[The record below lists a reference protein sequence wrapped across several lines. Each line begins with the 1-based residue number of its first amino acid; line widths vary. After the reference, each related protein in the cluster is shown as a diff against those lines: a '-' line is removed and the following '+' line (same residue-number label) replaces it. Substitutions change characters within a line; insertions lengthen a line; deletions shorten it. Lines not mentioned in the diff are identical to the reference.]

1 MLSCAVLTALALW
14 LPAAAPPAPRAQ
26 PAAVKPGSAEDPR
39 VRKKVQAYL
48 DLAGDLFRSGDF
60 EGALAELRRAEA
72 LTDLAVVRYN
82 IARCSEELGREVD
95 AVGAFDK
102 YLALTD
108 TTAGAADRQKRARE
122 TVARLAPKLFGG
134 LEVTCPVEGSS
145 VFVMELM
152 QAPATCPWKA
162 EKVPAGTY
170 EVQTFSPGFAPFVT
184 KVTVPPGKSVLV
196 AAQAVPV
203 PPSPPAAA
211 ADKDKADPAAS
222 SDQPASARE
231 PEQPAKAKPISENG
245 YNVSVF

>member
-1 MLSCAVLTALALW
+1 MGAHEVASTASALSIALSLW
-14 LPAAAPPAPRAQ
+14 LPMAAPAAQ
-26 PAAVKPGSAEDPR
+26 PAQPASKQGAEDPR
-39 VRKKVQAYL
+39 VRKKVQTYL
-48 DLAGDLFRSGDF
+48 DLAGELFRTGDF
-60 EGALAELRRAEA
+60 EGALGELRRAEA

-82 IARCSEELGREVD
+82 IARCLEEMGKEAE

-102 YLALTD
+102 YLALND
-108 TTAGAADRQKRARE
+108 ASGGSADRQKRARE

-152 QAPATCPWKA
+152 QAPAPCPWKA
-162 EKVPAGTY
+162 EKVPPGTY

-203 PPSPPAAA
+203 AKEPLAEKPPA
-211 ADKDKADPAAS
+211 KES
-222 SDQPASARE
+222 EQPAQPKE
-231 PEQPAKAKPISENG
+231 PEQPAKAKPVNENG